1 MRRRTALL
9 LLLAAAATLPL
20 RADTVR
26 LKNGR
31 AYEGVIAERTAQG
44 VRVQL
49 AFGHIIIPADQVTAI
64 EEAPSALATYLERKA
79 ALDARADTKAIDW
92 LELARWSK
100 VHEFPSASR
109 EAALLAAELDPRLP
123 GLDALLRPLGLVYEE
138 ALGRWIPFAESMAR
152 RGLVPWNGEW
162 VTREEQR
169 ARSEEER
176 RLAAARSQ
184 EAASRRLADAADA
197 MRRTEERLARRD
209 EMLRR
214 DALAQRE
221 AFLSGSM
228 PVVYGPVMTFPGFWM
243 PPVVVVV
250 NPSPPGQPTPPGQGQ
265 PPQVAPSHNTYGR
278 LQSRQPGS
286 LLPVYGEPIVSPDQH
301 HLPAPGTS
309 ATSSGS

>member
-1 MRRRTALL
+1 MRRRAALALL
-9 LLLAAAATLPL
+9 AVAVALPL

-31 AYEGVIAERTAQG
+31 AYEGVIAERVAQG

-49 AFGHIIIPADQVTAI
+49 AFGYIVIPAEQVVGI
-64 EEAPSALATYLERKA
+64 EKAPSALASYLERKA
-79 ALDARADTKAIDW
+79 ALESRPATTAGDW
-92 LELARWSK
+92 LELARWAK
-100 VHEFPSASR
+100 VHDFPSASR

-162 VTREEQR
+162 ITVAEQRERREEQ
-169 ARSEEER
+169 ER
-176 RLAAARSQ
+176 QHAARAQ
-184 EAASRRLADAADA
+184 EAASRRLAEAAEA
-197 MRRTEERLARRD
+197 MRRTEERV
-209 EMLRR
+209 
-214 DALAQRE
+214 AQRE
-221 AFLSGSM
+221 EMRLREAMLAANSY

-250 NPSPPGQPTPPGQGQ
+250 NPPAPGQPAPPGQQ
-265 PPQVAPSHNTYGR
+265 PPMQVEPRNTYGR

-286 LLPVYGEPIVSPDQH
+286 LLPPYGEPIVAPELH
-301 HLPAPGTS
+301 HLPPPGVS